1 MATRR
6 ELLGVTVLA
15 AASAFAL
22 WPRRQT
28 AHAATTFPIAHSDA
42 AWRAILSPAAYYILR
57 EQGTE
62 VPFSSP
68 LDRETR
74 RGIYH
79 CPGCALPLFS
89 SATKYDSHTGWPS
102 FWRPL
107 AHTVGEDRDPSFGM
121 ARTEIHCARCGGH
134 LGQVFPDGPP
144 PTGLRYCMNGAALTF
159 TPA

>member
-1 MATRR
+1 
-6 ELLGVTVLA
+6 
-15 AASAFAL
+15 
-22 WPRRQT
+22 
-28 AHAATTFPIAHSDA
+28 
-42 AWRAILSPAAYYILR
+42 LR
-57 EQGTE
+57 EHGTE

-68 LDRETR
+68 LDRETQ

-79 CPGCALPLFS
+79 CAGCALPLFS

-107 AHTVGEDRDPSFGM
+107 VHAVGEDRDASFGM

-134 LGQVFPDGPP
+134 LGHVFPDGPP

>member
-1 MATRR
+1 MATKRD
-6 ELLGVTVLA
+6 LLGVTVLA
-15 AASAFAL
+15 GSAFAL

-42 AWRAILSPAAYYILR
+42 AWQAILSPAAYYILR

-79 CPGCALPLFS
+79 RAGCPPPPCFRRPR
-89 SATKYDSHTGWPS
+89 SHTGSPS

-107 AHTVGEDRDPSFGM
+107 AHAVGEDRDRSFGM

-134 LGQVFPDGPP
+134 LGHVFPDGPP